1 MSPAEYANARARG
14 AKAPVAPGWLACT
27 PSLARAGLRATPHPP
42 PGAAR
47 GQPTRGGALAP
58 PCASRGDTARQTVLP
73 GPPRSGLAP
82 IAVDVFHETH
92 ERATRALASRERV
105 S

>member
-1 MSPAEYANARARG
+1 MRLVEYGHAWARSAT
-14 AKAPVAPGWLACT
+14 APVAPGWLACT

-82 IAVDVFHETH
+82 IAVAVVRETH
-92 ERATRALASRERV
+92 
-105 S
+105 

>member
-1 MSPAEYANARARG
+1 MTRSGGNEMPLDNTWG
-14 AKAPVAPGWLACT
+14 V
-27 PSLARAGLRATPHPP
+27 HPP

-47 GQPTRGGALAP
+47 GQPTCGGALAP

-73 GPPRSGLAP
+73 GPARSGRAP

-105 S
+105 R